1 MRAEMKTKMQSGF
14 SLVELMVG
22 LVIGLLATLVI
33 MQTFSAYEGQKRT
46 TSGTADAQTNG
57 AIALAIIQRN
67 AQLAGYGLPLPN
79 ADKQNNALRCAA
91 IPDFTDPNNGNTTNL
106 FPFSIQDGAGPNGS
120 DSFTLRYSTT
130 AMGAVPVEILD
141 TVNAGAALGMQV
153 ESNIGC
159 RDGDIALIWNAN
171 SCAFTKVS
179 DANGSGNTAT
189 NISLD
194 PSALPAGNP
203 LVNRASFACMGDWQD
218 YNFALN
224 GNNELTLNGTPIVS
238 EVVNM
243 QVQYGI
249 SPTAGDNN
257 VTNWVDS
264 GSAEVP
270 ANPNVNT
277 RNRIKA
283 LRVAIVLRNGLKEK
297 DIVTAAAP
305 VAWTPLN
312 GSTAPAIDISGLPD
326 WQNYR
331 YRVYETIIPLR
342 NILWSKDAIS

>member
-1 MRAEMKTKMQSGF
+1 MKVKMMSKMQSGF

-33 MQTFSAYEGQKRT
+33 MQTFTAFEGQKRT

-57 AIALAIIQRN
+57 AIALSLIQRSV
-67 AQLAGYGLPLPN
+67 QMAGYGLPLPN
-79 ADKQNNALRCAA
+79 ADMQDNALRCAA
-91 IPDFTDPNNGNTTNL
+91 IPNFVDPNNGNTTNL
-106 FPFSIQDGAGPNGS
+106 FPLLIQDGVGPNGS

-130 AMGAVPVEILD
+130 AMGAVPVQIIN
-141 TVNAGAALGMQV
+141 TVNAGAAAGMQV

-159 RDGDIALIWNAN
+159 QNGDIALIWNAN
-171 SCAFTKVS
+171 SCAFSKVV

-194 PSALPAGNP
+194 PSVLPAGAP
-203 LVNRASFACMGDWQD
+203 LTNGANFACMGNWQD
-218 YNFALN
+218 YSFALN
-224 GNNELTLNGTPIVS
+224 ANNELTLNGNPIVS

-249 SPTAGDNN
+249 SAVANN
-257 VTNWVDS
+257 NDVINWVDS

-283 LRVAIVLRNGLKEK
+283 LRIAIVLRNGLPEK
-297 DIVTAAAP
+297 DVVTTAAP

-312 GSTAPAIDISGLPD
+312 GSTAPTIDISGLPN

-342 NILWSKDAIS
+342 NILWSRGAI